1 MRWKLIPTLSSDWRR
16 SVNRFSN
23 PDFHYLRLGLIS
35 IAVIVAAIVAAFFSA
50 PHRPQKAEK
59 PEQPVAAAVTPPPP
73 APGFNTLSSNDSPEK
88 RTLFDPNPSATLRRA
103 APDAIPVP
111 ETSDPAAQ
119 IDVRRVLKLMNAGV
133 IKYASDQDEAN
144 KVKGAKLIQIA
155 ALLGYQTARNLIVVN
170 YPQAASV
177 RIAVPAPDVILY
189 AADLLTRR
197 DDADPQFVALAN
209 YFTKRGESVAF
220 GKIMVDVVRDNARLR
235 ESEHL
240 EVLFNTLRRV
250 PGACSTIKRVV
261 LGDPAID
268 ENDCSDTLR
277 QAILIYAKAKGPAG
291 LESDA
296 QDRGL
301 ELMQKAD
308 AAQRLGA
315 TGVK

>member
-1 MRWKLIPTLSSDWRR
+1 M
-16 SVNRFSN
+16 N
-23 PDFHYLRLGLIS
+23 
-35 IAVIVAAIVAAFFSA
+35 
-50 PHRPQKAEK
+50 
-59 PEQPVAAAVTPPPP
+59 
-73 APGFNTLSSNDSPEK
+73 
-88 RTLFDPNPSATLRRA
+88 
-103 APDAIPVP
+103 
-111 ETSDPAAQ
+111 
-119 IDVRRVLKLMNAGV
+119 LMNAGV
-133 IKYASDQDEAN
+133 AKYTSDQGEAS
-144 KVKGAKLIQIA
+144 KVNGARLIQIA
-155 ALLGYQTARNLIVVN
+155 ALLGYETARNLVVVN
-170 YPQAASV
+170 YPRAASM
-177 RIAVPAPDVILY
+177 RMAVPAPDVILY

-197 DDADPQFVALAN
+197 DDADPQFVALVN
-209 YFTKRGESVAF
+209 YFTRRGESVPF

-235 ESEHL
+235 EHL
-240 EVLFNTLRRV
+240 EVLFNSLKRV
-250 PGACSTIKRVV
+250 PGACSTIKHVV

>member
-1 MRWKLIPTLSSDWRR
+1 MLLLRWKILPTLPPDWKQ
-16 SVNRFSN
+16 SVARPST
-23 PDFHYLRLGLIS
+23 PRFHYLRLGA
-35 IAVIVAAIVAAFFSA
+35 IAVAIVIAALFSILG
-50 PHRPQKAEK
+50 RPGTEK
-59 PEQPVAAAVTPPPP
+59 IVERPKTVAVAKPPSITSPTIDPPRTLTPLTTNPTDTLPQEAAV
-73 APGFNTLSSNDSPEK
+73 PGPTAKDVN
-88 RTLFDPNPSATLRRA
+88 
-103 APDAIPVP
+103 V
-111 ETSDPAAQ
+111 Q
-119 IDVRRVLKLMNAGV
+119 IDPRKLMNLMNAGV
-133 IKYASDQDEAN
+133 AKYTSDQGEAS
-144 KVKGAKLIQIA
+144 KVNGARLIQIA
-155 ALLGYQTARNLIVVN
+155 ALLGYETARNLVVVN
-170 YPQAASV
+170 YPRAASM
-177 RIAVPAPDVILY
+177 RMAVPAPDVILY
-189 AADLLTRR
+189 AGDLLTRR

-240 EVLFNTLRRV
+240 EVLFNTLKRV

-315 TGVK
+315 TGAK